1 MTAVTIIILKI
12 EWLFPWLLFLLNAVK
27 IYTFLTNARLE
38 FKWGGWNGGGASSV
52 FCDNITQ
59 AWRKFL
65 SQNCKTC
72 SVVLYETECW
82 VVKSH

>member
-52 FCDNITQ
+52 FCDID
-59 AWRKFL
+59 
-65 SQNCKTC
+65 SEG
-72 SVVLYETECW
+72 VVDSERGWGEPNGVAICLL
-82 VVKSH
+82 KNNLI